1 VSKRRR
7 NCCSAR
13 GSTCG
18 ALCCI
23 PWRKIA
29 AALQAHGN
37 QGTWT
42 KGSVAVALFVRWKST
57 FGGVFF
63 LLRAHNRLPEDFFSI
78 TDCTRKCTR
87 LQIFLLGLLKI
98 LPRFL

>member
-1 VSKRRR
+1 VVLSAASRGEKLLLPCKRTGIK
-7 NCCSAR
+7 AR
-13 GSTCG
+13 GPRDQWLLLFSLG
-18 ALCCI
+18 E
-23 PWRKIA
+23 
-29 AALQAHGN
+29 N
-37 QGTWT
+37 QLL
-42 KGSVAVALFVRWKST
+42 VE
-57 FGGVFF
+57 FF